1 MKILAIYFESGSGIN
16 VIYERLLNQL
26 TSKGVV
32 VDLVRNTPLSEQE
45 NIRGLRNHYHR
56 TFTPK
61 MQSWYRKFLRW
72 FGTTPISDHWSQ
84 EVSKCLANDYDVVL
98 ACFGSTQLTPLVC
111 GRMVAQKLGCKLAVY
126 MVDAIPAPGGWTSKK
141 SEFRGKLRIVRRLL
155 PAADYVAS
163 ANKHMLAY
171 QLTTFKHKQGLLTN
185 ALYTSSPE
193 EWHTNPISKRTLFLY
208 TGSLYGLRNP
218 NYMWKA
224 FKRIVAERPEAE
236 LMLVG
241 LTFRLRGIDKILS
254 PEERKHVIIARHTK
268 DLAPFFADAKVL
280 IDMDADRE
288 KDPFLSSKIAAYL
301 RVNRM
306 IVCETGKDTPSR
318 ELFADYR
325 TIIQCDH
332 SAESMYEG
340 MKKALIMAESEQDFS
355 ERQPL
360 IDLFSASNI
369 GTTLWEDLKRLLS

>member
-1 MKILAIYFESGSGIN
+1 
-16 VIYERLLNQL
+16 
-26 TSKGVV
+26 
-32 VDLVRNTPLSEQE
+32 
-45 NIRGLRNHYHR
+45 
-56 TFTPK
+56 
-61 MQSWYRKFLRW
+61 
-72 FGTTPISDHWSQ
+72 
-84 EVSKCLANDYDVVL
+84 
-98 ACFGSTQLTPLVC
+98 
-111 GRMVAQKLGCKLAVY
+111 
-126 MVDAIPAPGGWTSKK
+126 
-141 SEFRGKLRIVRRLL
+141 
-155 PAADYVAS
+155 
-163 ANKHMLAY
+163 
-171 QLTTFKHKQGLLTN
+171 
-185 ALYTSSPE
+185 
-193 EWHTNPISKRTLFLY
+193 
-208 TGSLYGLRNP
+208 
-218 NYMWKA
+218 
-224 FKRIVAERPEAE
+224 
-236 LMLVG
+236 MLVG